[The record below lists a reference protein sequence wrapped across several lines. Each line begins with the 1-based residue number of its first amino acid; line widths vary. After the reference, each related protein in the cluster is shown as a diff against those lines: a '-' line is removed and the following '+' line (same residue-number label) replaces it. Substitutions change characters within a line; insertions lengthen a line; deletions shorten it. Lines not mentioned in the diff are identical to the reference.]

1 MAQQA
6 CPTGTNPQNQTN
18 YTSNLRRK
26 FGEIGDFW
34 NRYDTLADSH
44 DQRLI
49 RNLND
54 NLDVLL
60 IFAGLFSAVNTS
72 FIQMATPSLSPD
84 PSAQTNYLLGI
95 IITKLDNTTVL
106 SLPEQPSQN
115 KDLLSVRTN
124 CLLYASLCCSILAAV
139 GAMLAKEWLQ
149 TFERDG
155 QVGAIQDQVLRRQR
169 KINGTAGV
177 VTAFAIIGAVFYLVT
192 TFAAAIWDVCPY
204 QTWVSKGSKYLV
216 QTTILPPTR
225 RASRWLMRW
234 FSGSS
239 TEEPETE
246 SDDLT
251 KTTHDREAEILNAQ
265 AACWLLETT
274 STLDDQKAAIRN
286 LLTLSP
292 DVCSSLVRDWY
303 TYDQLLTLTGDLIR
317 SWRDQPSPQTVLI
330 AQQFSA
336 SLWHVCL
343 GYARHSEKWA
353 TAKNQIS
360 TRTGMN
366 KWQHW
371 QDSGCLELY
380 LSDYHYGIG
389 APADPAAML
398 RHEDYSIRVV
408 TLSMIVVGDIP
419 FWSLDRELAWSA
431 LWHVFGDKYD
441 DTIVALVALI
451 ISKGFPMSHSPSRDV
466 RTLVQSAWSG
476 KDIVDILMKAIRCGP
491 IALCEDARPSYK
503 DALPVFSEI
512 LRCIGELPST
522 KALPPE
528 ALLPDV
534 ARLTL
539 AVNEV
544 YDTADSA
551 GVLSE
556 LGEFMAGALRLLRV
570 CNPAVKQ
577 GQLTPL
583 LFNGTLVAFIRSNQF
598 NSSDSATATQTFD
611 WLNNCLRE
619 SEFDWVANRTIS
631 YMMRGFKTDESRED
645 MLQLLYTY
653 TSKWFAGV
661 GKEQLSKWQSKDLIT
676 QLLYALSSGT
686 STGSI
691 NLLVPLALRHVTNR
705 ATSMSWEL
713 QESDEIIRVGIDVVD
728 SVNSNTG
735 AMGQAYSLLIFEV
748 VLSVWETMPEE
759 IRSKKISEGMVRAT
773 TRILMDI
780 DELLG
785 RLPGETLTTAL
796 RSKIGTT
803 VCPEAFNLSPAV
815 LQRFVWDL
823 TAKKGT
829 TSGLDAIVDHLHGR
843 FFDDATPKAKSNG
856 GT

>member
-1 MAQQA
+1 MAQPA
-6 CPTGTNPQNQTN
+6 GPTGTNPQNQTN

-34 NRYDTLADSH
+34 NRYDELADSH

-60 IFAGLFSAVNTS
+60 IF
-72 FIQMATPSLSPD
+72 MAAPSLSPD

-95 IITKLDNTTVL
+95 IITKLDNTTLL
-106 SLPEQPSQN
+106 SLPEPPSQN

-155 QVGAIQDQVLRRQR
+155 QIGAVQDQVLRRQR

-177 VTAFAIIGAVFYLVT
+177 VTAFAFVGAVFYLLT

-204 QTWVSKGSKYLV
+204 QTWVSKAGKYLV

-225 RASRWLMRW
+225 RAGGWLMRSL
-234 FSGSS
+234 SGSS
-239 TEEPETE
+239 TDAPATE
-246 SDDLT
+246 SDDLE
-251 KTTHDREAEILNAQ
+251 KTTQEHEAEILNAQ

-274 STLDDQKAAIRN
+274 STLEDQQAAIRN

-330 AQQFSA
+330 AQQFTA

-343 GYARHSEKWA
+343 GYARHSEKWT
-353 TAKNQIS
+353 TAKSQLA

-380 LSDYHYGIG
+380 LSDYDYGIG

-398 RHEDYSIRVV
+398 RHDDYSIRVV

-431 LWHVFGDKYD
+431 LWHVFGAKYD

-476 KDIVDILMKAIRCGP
+476 KDIFDILMKAVRCGP
-491 IALCEDARPSYK
+491 IALWEDARPSYK

-512 LRCIGELPST
+512 LRCLGELPST
-522 KALPPE
+522 KEFIRHHPE
-528 ALLPDV
+528 DLLPDV

-544 YDTADSA
+544 YDTAHSS

-611 WLNNCLRE
+611 WLNDCLRE
-619 SEFDWVANRTIS
+619 SEYDWVTARTIS

-645 MLQLLYTY
+645 ILQLLYTY
-653 TSKWFAGV
+653 TSKWFARV
-661 GKEQLSKWQSKDLIT
+661 GQDQLNKWESKDLIP

-691 NLLVPLALRHVTNR
+691 NLLVPLTLRHVTNR
-705 ATSMSWEL
+705 AVSMRREL
-713 QESDEIIRVGIDVVD
+713 QESEEIIRVGIDVVN

-748 VLSVWETMPEE
+748 VLSIWETMPEE
-759 IRSKKISEGMVRAT
+759 IRSKKMSDGMVEAT

-785 RLPGETLTTAL
+785 RLPGETVTTAL

-803 VCPEAFNLSPAV
+803 VCSEPFNLSPTM
-815 LQRFVWDL
+815 LENFVSEL
-823 TAKKGT
+823 TAKKAEICT
-829 TSGLDAIVDHLHGR
+829 TSGIGAIVKRLRGR
-843 FFDDATPKAKSNG
+843 FFDDTTP
-856 GT
+856 